1 MLATEGCKERAFGVG
16 KRSTALSCSPG
27 LTLQPLHGK
36 VMQATVLLTI
46 LNLNFLIGGKP
57 VGSLGGRHT

>member
-1 MLATEGCKERAFGVG
+1 MLMTEGCEEAFGVG
-16 KRSTALSCSPG
+16 RRSAALPCSPG
-27 LTLQPLHGK
+27 LNLQPLHGK

-46 LNLNFLIGGKP
+46 LHLNFLIGGKP